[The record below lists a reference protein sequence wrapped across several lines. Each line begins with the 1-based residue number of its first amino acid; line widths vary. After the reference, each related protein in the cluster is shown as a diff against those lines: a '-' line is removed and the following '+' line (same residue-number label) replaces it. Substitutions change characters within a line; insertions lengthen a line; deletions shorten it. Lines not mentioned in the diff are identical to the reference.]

1 MSATTAPAP
10 APAPAPSTVRDPRVD
25 RLTWG
30 LAVANLVAQ
39 VLIIATGGAVRLT
52 GSGLGCSQWPM
63 CEPGSFTPQFH
74 AEATY
79 RSAIEFG
86 NRTVTGL
93 LLVIAV
99 ALVWAVY
106 RREPSASRPAA
117 LRRLAWLPL
126 ALVLVQAG
134 LGGITVLIELH
145 PAIVGSHMLLSLG
158 LVAVSTYLLVRLAAG
173 DGPPRAVVPP
183 GVRWL
188 AAAATLD
195 GVVVLVLGVVATG
208 AGPHS
213 GDATKPY
220 RWALDPAHISRLHAV
235 SVWLFLALLL
245 GMLLA
250 LRRLG
255 AADGAPDAARG
266 RPDGAWQAWSLLL
279 LVTLLQGAIGYVQYF
294 TGLPALLVG
303 VHMVG
308 SAALVIALGH
318 AMSALYERAPLPRE
332 AADR

>member
-10 APAPAPSTVRDPRVD
+10 STDRGSRVD
-25 RLTWG
+25 QLTWG

-79 RSAIEFG
+79 HSAIEFG

-99 ALVWAVY
+99 ALVWAAY
-106 RREPSASRPAA
+106 RRPPSDSRPAA
-117 LRRLAWLPL
+117 LQRLAWLPL
-126 ALVLVQAG
+126 ALVLVQAL
-134 LGGITVLIELH
+134 LGGITVLIDLH
-145 PAIVGSHMLLSLG
+145 PAVVGSHMLVSLG
-158 LVAVSTYLLVRLAAG
+158 LVAVSTYLLVRLAAD
-173 DGPPRAVVPP
+173 DGPVRPVVPRSM
-183 GVRWL
+183 RWL
-188 AAAATLD
+188 AAAVTLD
-195 GVVVLVLGVVATG
+195 GVVVLVLGVIATG

-213 GDATKPY
+213 GDATAPY

-250 LRRLG
+250 LRRQG
-255 AADGAPDAARG
+255 AAR
-266 RPDGAWQAWSLLL
+266 GAWQAWSLLL
-279 LVTLLQGAIGYVQYF
+279 VVTLLQGAIGYVQYL
-294 TGLPALLVG
+294 TELPGLLVG

-308 SAALVIALGH
+308 SAALVIALVH
-318 AMSALYERAPLPRE
+318 AMSALYERAPLSPE
-332 AADR
+332 PLSPEPVNS